1 MRNRQRIRN
10 SVFDDTANI
19 ITVTMEKFDFTVAG
33 SGPGGY
39 IEAVRVA
46 QMGTKVAVVERDKP
60 ECCTSKFNGRDKLL
74 SDHVLTERLH
84 LG

>member
-39 IEAVRVA
+39 IEAAKSCADGNEESRWWNEINPSVVLRSL
-46 QMGTKVAVVERDKP
+46 MGETNYLAT
-60 ECCTSKFNGRDKLL
+60 TS
-74 SDHVLTERLH
+74 
-84 LG
+84 